1 MARVNIRATVN
12 GTERVIQCEPDA
24 PLLDVLRTDLGLSG
38 PRFGCG
44 VGLCGACFVLVG
56 GRARSSC
63 DFPAWAAEG
72 QDITTVEGLLYD
84 GTMHP
89 VQQAVVDEQ
98 AAQCGYCTAG
108 MIMSAVALLRANP
121 APDQAEIRSALDGN
135 LCRCGSQQ
143 RIVRAVLRAAAQ
155 ASAAPA
161 QPARNG
167 PARNGPARN
176 GPARNGPAGNAPAEG
191 GAAGSTRAASAA
203 ARPEGAR

>member
-1 MARVNIRATVN
+1 MHTLLMARVNIRATVN
-12 GTERVIQCEPDA
+12 GAERVIQCEPDA

-161 QPARNG
+161 RPAG
-167 PARNGPARN
+167 
-176 GPARNGPAGNAPAEG
+176 NGPAGNAPADSG
-191 GAAGSTRAASAA
+191 VAGSTRAASTAP
-203 ARPEGAR
+203 RQEGGR